1 MRPALRNKLRKHK
14 MNSTQ
19 IMHSLTHSGV
29 HTTSALAQVPAKV
42 LLDHG
47 ISAADAAR
55 LKAIVKED
63 CEDEEE
69 FVWRKVKRS
78 ISMTEREYPA
88 DDAFPLDDE
97 LTSKDAVTASI
108 NERLAMPVISNDSRC
123 HEVPQRLPRSS
134 SFQDK
139 PMWTHRAMEISR
151 EQENSKTFPITM
163 VTQPVGCSRN
173 SFEEELAFWI
183 SDDLF
188 HEHRTQ
194 QRQKEKQRHL
204 QQKRFHNQQR
214 TRAPPP
220 PPRVI
225 LSATARAGGAPA
237 TRTAKSNQAGR

>member
-1 MRPALRNKLRKHK
+1 MKPALRNKLRKHK

-29 HTTSALAQVPAKV
+29 HTTSALAQVPAKI

-47 ISAADAAR
+47 ISAADTAR

-97 LTSKDAVTASI
+97 FTSNNALTASI

-123 HEVPQRLPRSS
+123 HEAPQRLPRSS
-134 SFQDK
+134 SFHEK
-139 PMWTHRAMEISR
+139 PAWADRAMELSR
-151 EQENSKTFPITM
+151 EQDNSKNFPITM
-163 VTQPVGCSRN
+163 VTTPVDSSRN

-194 QRQKEKQRHL
+194 QRLKEKQRHL
-204 QQKRFHNQQR
+204 QQKKFHNQQR
-214 TRAPPP
+214 KRAPPP
-220 PPRVI
+220 PPRRAT
-225 LSATARAGGAPA
+225 LSATA
-237 TRTAKSNQAGR
+237 